1 MAGSETYTVPRDW
14 SAGETVTA
22 ALLNT
27 HIRDILTYIKGVLTG
42 SNLQDVTIN
51 AAKSLLHGTQ
61 HVLRSA
67 STTKQHVEA
76 GSESFAMA
84 DLASTTRSVTFAKA
98 FGSAPLVVLGTK
110 DATKPL
116 TVWTS
121 GESTT
126 GFTLNVSTSGY
137 GAYTGVIPWIALGA
151 D

>member
-1 MAGSETYTVPRDW
+1 MPASETYSTRDY
-14 SAGETVTA
+14 ATGETITQTIM
-22 ALLNT
+22 NT
-27 HIRDILTYIKGVLTG
+27 YVRDPLAYLKGVLTN

-67 STTKQHVEA
+67 STTKQHIEA

-98 FGSAPLVVLGTK
+98 FGSAPLVALGTK